1 MELIRLEKKIMLGLV
16 NLAGIILD
24 LQPPTMVSD
33 QEISFL
39 LSLIIPGPE
48 SVKMANFD
56 IYLAPILE
64 EL

>member
-1 MELIRLEKKIMLGLV
+1 MLGLV